1 MLKVLRCGSIQIS
14 GKNLRPSEADIRDCR
29 PGLPRL
35 RLGGGFK
42 SLGQT
47 CFKLDPFPP
56 RFRGG

>member
-1 MLKVLRCGSIQIS
+1 MLRVLRCRSSQIS
-14 GKNLRPSEADIRDCR
+14 GKNLRPSEADIRDYR